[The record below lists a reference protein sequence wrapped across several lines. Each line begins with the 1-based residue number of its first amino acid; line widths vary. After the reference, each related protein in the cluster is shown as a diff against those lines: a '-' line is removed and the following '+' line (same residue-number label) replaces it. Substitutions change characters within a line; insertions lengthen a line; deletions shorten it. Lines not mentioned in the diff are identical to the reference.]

1 MPPKSNHETRGIIFS
16 EIQYLPLTSLKIE
29 RGHFLQGVAVIYF
42 TCWVAKITLA
52 VIVIGVYSS
61 EILRKREKENT
72 ATTIY
77 KEKLGSCLGLRRV
90 L

>member
-61 EILRKREKENT
+61 EILRKREYSDNHLQGET
-72 ATTIY
+72 R
-77 KEKLGSCLGLRRV
+77 KLFGPQEGALAC
-90 L
+90 